1 MKFYSSRLYSCSLLL
16 FCFSL
21 CASGQLNKPALAD
34 SLFTTYYHQQVSHF
48 KTLPNVKG
56 DIIFIG
62 NSITEGAEWSELLG
76 DNRIK
81 NRGISGDITAG
92 VIHRIDD
99 VALRKPAKVFL
110 MIGINDLSRGIA
122 SDSVLKNIFWIAAYL
137 KQESP
142 STQLYVQ
149 SILPVND
156 EFKKFAGHTDKSAE
170 IIYVNELL
178 KK

>member
-1 MKFYSSRLYSCSLLL
+1 
-16 FCFSL
+16 
-21 CASGQLNKPALAD
+21 
-34 SLFTTYYHQQVSHF
+34 
-48 KTLPNVKG
+48 
-56 DIIFIG
+56 
-62 NSITEGAEWSELLG
+62 
-76 DNRIK
+76 
-81 NRGISGDITAG
+81 
-92 VIHRIDD
+92 
-99 VALRKPAKVFL
+99 